1 MHAMLTQIQAHRLS
15 SPDLTQTPIITTTPD
30 DAFYILKIVLSRL
43 LSTGNAEIVAKA
55 SSQLQEVMDKDYAFV
70 IKKKLDE
77 VYRGGNVSGSAAVRE
92 REMRQSF
99 IVRNRMRSF
108 TICILTN
115 THLLTDPSE

>member
-1 MHAMLTQIQAHRLS
+1 M
-15 SPDLTQTPIITTTPD
+15 
-30 DAFYILKIVLSRL
+30 
-43 LSTGNAEIVAKA
+43 STGNAEIVAKA

-99 IVRNRMRSF
+99 IVRNRMKSF
-108 TICILTN
+108 TIGILTT
-115 THLLTDPSE
+115 THLLTDPSERP

>member
-1 MHAMLTQIQAHRLS
+1 
-15 SPDLTQTPIITTTPD
+15 
-30 DAFYILKIVLSRL
+30 
-43 LSTGNAEIVAKA
+43 
-55 SSQLQEVMDKDYAFV
+55 MDKDYAFV

-99 IVRNRMRSF
+99 IVRNPWTRSF
-108 TICILTN
+108 TICILAN